1 MRTHSQLKAGEEFHG
16 DEDNNDHKND
26 EKMKKKI
33 LQNPSSCFLA
43 TLSLNWKV
51 FMARKIARD

>member
-26 EKMKKKI
+26 EKKKI

-43 TLSLNWKV
+43 TLSLN
-51 FMARKIARD
+51 

>member
-1 MRTHSQLKAGEEFHG
+1 MQKLNLEKQHRSMRTHSQLKADEEFHG

-43 TLSLNWKV
+43 TLSLN
-51 FMARKIARD
+51 